1 MKNKGDKDSEAQR
14 VAYLIAL
21 FIQGTISPE
30 EHDELDAW
38 VAESDD
44 NMKLFEAL
52 TDENNIKQGL
62 LEIEQAEWQ
71 QSSQK
76 IMETAKKKKRNLNL
90 RAWLIAASLILIAG
104 AGWWYF
110 SRSTKKE
117 VPAYAGNVTEDR
129 PPGGNKATLSLA
141 NGSVVVLDRA
151 RNGNVAVQGNAQ
163 VIKTD
168 SSLSYNHLPRLGVA
182 QEVVFN
188 TLSTP
193 KGGQYA
199 LTLSD
204 GTRVWL
210 NAASSI
216 RFPTAFTGRER
227 LVDITGEAYFEVA
240 HNPAQPFLVNAGGVQ
255 VQVLGTHFSVNAYTD
270 EEAVTTTLVEG
281 SVKVSKGTISRII
294 KPDQQASVEKEGNA
308 ILITPVDAQEMVA
321 WKDGLFVFSN
331 TELSEVMR
339 QLSRWYEVEVEI
351 KDRITDHLNATFP
364 RTLPL
369 SKMLHLVEK
378 TGVAHFKLQGG
389 KLEVTK

>member
-1 MKNKGDKDSEAQR
+1 MKKPGDNDAKAQR
-14 VAYLIAL
+14 IGRLIAL

-44 NMKLFEAL
+44 NMKLFEEL
-52 TDENNIKQGL
+52 TDEKNIAKGL
-62 LEIEQAEWQ
+62 TEIEQAEWRE
-71 QSSQK
+71 SSQR
-76 IMETAKKKKRNLNL
+76 IMEIAGRKKKKLNT
-90 RAWLIAASLILIAG
+90 RAWLIAASLVLIAG
-104 AGWWYF
+104 VGWWYF

-117 VPAYAGNVTEDR
+117 QPKYAKLIEEDR
-129 PPGGNKATLSLA
+129 PPGGNKATLTLA
-141 NGSVVVLDRA
+141 NGSVVVLDSA
-151 RNGNVAVQGNAQ
+151 RNGNVAVQGSAE

-168 SSLSYNHLPRLGVA
+168 SSLSYNHLPGPGVP
-182 QEVVFN
+182 QEVLYN

-216 RFPTAFTGRER
+216 KFPTAFTGKER
-227 LVDITGEAYFEVA
+227 QVDITGEAYFEVA
-240 HNPAQPFLVNAGGVQ
+240 HNASQPFLVNAGGVQ
-255 VQVLGTHFSVNAYTD
+255 VQVLGTHFNVNAYTD
-270 EEAVTTTLVEG
+270 EEAVTTILVEG

-294 KPDQQASVEKEGNA
+294 KPDQQASVEKEGNS
-308 ILITPVDAQEMVA
+308 ILVTPVDAQELVA
-321 WKDGLFVFSN
+321 WKDRLFVFSN

-339 QLSRWYEVEVEI
+339 QLSRWYDVEVET
-351 KDRITDHLNATFP
+351 KDKITDHLNATFP

-378 TGVAHFKLQGG
+378 TGVAHFKLEGG